1 MCNELID
8 IGPALENTV
17 VSIVNQ
23 GTVKILPYQQSSSAT
38 SKENSETACGMDKE
52 IFIKSDVQP
61 ARKQRNSSADSAE
74 IVEEPCLHKLSDDTA
89 TRKENENINASNVKR
104 EDEKTE
110 EGGPKGHKR
119 TGSQVEETSG
129 HFSSARN
136 LSDPQIPIN
145 AEAYFSEQ
153 DHQASLKI
161 KRRRSSADAN
171 DDHQ

>member
-8 IGPALENTV
+8 MGPALDNTV
-17 VSIVNQ
+17 ALIVNQ
-23 GTVKILPYQQSSSAT
+23 GTVKILPHQQSSSAT
-38 SKENSETACGMDKE
+38 TKENSETACGVDKE

-61 ARKQRNSSADSAE
+61 ERKQRNSSADSAE
-74 IVEEPCLHKLSDDTA
+74 IVEEHCPHKLSDDAA
-89 TRKENENINASNVKR
+89 TRKENENVNASNVKR

-119 TGSQVEETSG
+119 TGSQVEETSV
-129 HFSSARN
+129 HFSSAQN
-136 LSDPQIPIN
+136 LSDPQMPIH
-145 AEAYFSEQ
+145 AEADFSEQ
-153 DHQASLKI
+153 DHQAALKI